1 MYSRNYTAERQI
13 SGIKINSG
21 SASDTSRNIRENI
34 PVRSFSD
41 SFAYDRFNRMGTQ
54 PSTISD
60 NYDNNKGKSE
70 ERQSFEN
77 KEPENQVITD
87 EEKKEIDALDIQKNI
102 QDKTCESVNILS
114 RLKNTFDADT
124 LLIILAV
131 LMLLFSDNATNDKL
145 TPLALHAIL
154 FL

>member
-1 MYSRNYTAERQI
+1 
-13 SGIKINSG
+13 
-21 SASDTSRNIRENI
+21 
-34 PVRSFSD
+34 
-41 SFAYDRFNRMGTQ
+41 MGTQ

-145 TPLALHAIL
+145 TPLALLAIL